1 MCTSY
6 EGLWDR
12 SLLLVREAL
21 GESATARR
29 PIAGWLAQVRE
40 KLQRLDGY
48 FLKLADA
55 MEAWI
60 DAWEQ
65 LNPAQAP
72 AASSESQIVSGQH
85 AMPNGKAS

>member
-1 MCTSY
+1 MPRQPR
-6 EGLWDR
+6 G
-12 SLLLVREAL
+12 
-21 GESATARR
+21 
-29 PIAGWLAQVRE
+29 AGRYGHCCLKLYWVVAQVRE
-40 KLQRLDGY
+40 KLQKLDGY

-72 AASSESQIVSGQH
+72 AGLSDSKAQPAEH
-85 AMPNGKAS
+85 ALPNGKA

>member
-1 MCTSY
+1 M
-6 EGLWDR
+6 
-12 SLLLVREAL
+12 
-21 GESATARR
+21 
-29 PIAGWLAQVRE
+29 RE
-40 KLQRLDGY
+40 KLQKLDGY

-72 AASSESQIVSGQH
+72 AALSDSKAQPAEH
-85 AMPNGKAS
+85 ALPNGKA